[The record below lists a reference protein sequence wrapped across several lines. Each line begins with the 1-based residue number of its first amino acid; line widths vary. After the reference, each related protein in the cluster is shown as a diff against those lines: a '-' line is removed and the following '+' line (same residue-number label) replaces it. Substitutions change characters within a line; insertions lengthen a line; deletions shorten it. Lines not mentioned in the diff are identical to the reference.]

1 MVVSNTTFRR
11 AFTASAIAAVMALV
25 PLVDAIAQKAVTLNG
40 AGATFPEPLY
50 QRYFSELRRGNPP
63 VQVNYQG
70 IGSGGG
76 IRQLTAG
83 SVDFAG
89 SDTALTDAEAAKVK
103 NGVLYVPT
111 AGGPV
116 AVVYNLPG
124 VSNLKLSRK
133 VLPAIFSGQIT
144 NWNDP
149 QIVAANPGVKLPSS
163 QIKLAVRADSSGTSY
178 IFTNALSAMDS
189 YFKGRI
195 GPNRSPKWPGKPVS
209 GKGNPGVAQIVKR
222 TAGSIGYVEASFATN
237 NKLQTALVQNSR
249 GTYVAP
255 TLAEANKALGSVQF
269 NPDFRVTFSK
279 LGNPGNGYPITG
291 LTWIV
296 VNRNYTQPGDAAAIK
311 RMVQW
316 IMTNGQQF
324 NDDLGYTRIPSG
336 VASRVVQSINS
347 GVKGP

>member
-1 MVVSNTTFRR
+1 MVMSKTTFRR
-11 AFTASAIAAVMALV
+11 AFTASAIAGVMALV

-50 QRYFSELRRGNPP
+50 QRYFSELRKGSQA

-116 AVVYNLPG
+116 AVVYNLSG

-144 NWNDP
+144 KWNDP
-149 QIVAANPGVKLPSS
+149 QIAAANPGAKLPNT

-178 IFTNALSAMDS
+178 IFTNALSAMNS

-222 TAGSIGYVEASFATN
+222 TQGSIGYVEASFATN
-237 NKLQTALVQNSR
+237 NKLQTALVQNSK
-249 GTYVAP
+249 GAYVAP
-255 TLAEANKALGSVQF
+255 TLAEANKALNAVQF
-269 NPDFRVTFSK
+269 NPDYRVTFSK
-279 LGNPGNGYPITG
+279 LGNPGDGYPITG
-291 LTWIV
+291 LTWLV
-296 VNRNYTQPGDAAAIK
+296 VNKNYTQPGDAAAVK

-324 NDDLGYTRIPSG
+324 NDDLGYTRIPQS
-336 VASRVVQSINS
+336 VAGRVVQSVNS